1 MKDTRKD
8 PQVVFVDEMIAR
20 FGERADTIRKN
31 STMPPLEGAMRK
43 RWIDQRNID
52 FQDYKMLSDAEGYL
66 DNGILHL
73 RIDLNDEK

>member
-20 FGERADTIRKN
+20 FGERADAIRKN

-43 RWIDQRNID
+43 RWIDQHNID

-66 DNGILHL
+66 DNGILYL
-73 RIDLNDEK
+73 RIDLNHEA